1 MLRVLWIST
10 AEERATTLRV
20 SWIITENMVGPSYEP
35 FDQAVRQ
42 FGFSI
47 SRSCD
52 EDLCSVIS

>member
-10 AEERATTLRV
+10 AAERTTTLGV

-42 FGFSI
+42 FGLSI
-47 SRSCD
+47 SRPCD
-52 EDLCSVIS
+52 EDLCAVIS